1 MKNFFTSMLGALVA
15 LLIFAGGAF
24 VLVIGFVGAIAA
36 MGGGEKATPELER
49 GAYVVFDLSTNITD
63 APPPIDFGSLGV
75 AQDEHL
81 QLRTVTRALRAAAKD
96 ERIAGVFI
104 TGGLRPA
111 SYGSGYAALSEVRAG
126 IAAVKAAGKPVLAYL
141 TTATTK
147 DYYLASAASEVAID
161 PYGVIMMSGLASE
174 PMFYA
179 GAFEK
184 YGVGVQVT
192 RVGKYKSA
200 VEPFTRTSMSPEN
213 RDQIQKLLNDIWSG
227 LLADIAPSR
236 GTTAAQLQAIVDRE
250 GFIRPE
256 QAKDGQLV
264 DRIAYRDEVYDELK
278 AKTGR
283 AGSKQ
288 PFKQIGL
295 ADYARLSKDI
305 ADVPAK
311 ALEAAVSGAGKGR
324 VAVVYAE
331 GEIVDGEGDADEVGG
346 TRFSRELRK
355 LRLDDG
361 VKAVVLRVNSPGG
374 SASASETIQR
384 EIRLMKKVKPVV
396 VSMGSYAASGGYWI
410 AAYGDRI
417 FAEPT
422 TITGSIGVFGVQF
435 NVKKLSGDFGLTFDT
450 VKTGKF
456 ADVISITRPKS
467 EEELA
472 VFQRMVDWIY
482 GEFIGKV
489 AEARKIKREVVEEI
503 AQGRVWSGVEA
514 KNLELV
520 DELGGLDAAI
530 AYAVAQAK
538 LGPNYRI
545 VEYPHPKELFEVVH
559 ELIEKIAPHNVRT
572 PGLAVKLAERIERE
586 VSVLR
591 TFNDPQ
597 GVYAR
602 LPLNLSLR

>member
-1 MKNFFTSMLGALVA
+1 MLGALVA

-36 MGGGEKATPELER
+36 MGGGEKAAPELER

-126 IAAVKAAGKPVLAYL
+126 IAAVKAAGKPVMAYL

-213 RDQIQKLLNDIWSG
+213 RDQIQKLLNDIWDG

-331 GEIVDGEGDADEVGG
+331 GAIVDGEGDADEVGG

-361 VKAVVLRVNSPGG
+361 VKAAGAEEDQVKVADIAIHVLEALENGEKAIAAMDAPLAASPG
-374 SASASETIQR
+374 E
-384 EIRLMKKVKPVV
+384 
-396 VSMGSYAASGGYWI
+396 
-410 AAYGDRI
+410 
-417 FAEPT
+417 
-422 TITGSIGVFGVQF
+422 
-435 NVKKLSGDFGLTFDT
+435 
-450 VKTGKF
+450 
-456 ADVISITRPKS
+456 
-467 EEELA
+467 
-472 VFQRMVDWIY
+472 
-482 GEFIGKV
+482 
-489 AEARKIKREVVEEI
+489 
-503 AQGRVWSGVEA
+503 
-514 KNLELV
+514 
-520 DELGGLDAAI
+520 
-530 AYAVAQAK
+530 
-538 LGPNYRI
+538 
-545 VEYPHPKELFEVVH
+545 
-559 ELIEKIAPHNVRT
+559 
-572 PGLAVKLAERIERE
+572 
-586 VSVLR
+586 
-591 TFNDPQ
+591 
-597 GVYAR
+597 
-602 LPLNLSLR
+602 